1 MAEPLLRPEPAQP
14 AETVVLPV
22 SGLDCA
28 ECARHVERALGQL
41 PGVLEVDALPALR
54 RVTLVLDP
62 SRIDRAAVERALAEA
77 GYPVDAVPATAA
89 QEAWHRVRVLAASAV
104 LVVLLVVAAELTDVL
119 DWVNDRLPWPVW
131 LAAIVAGG
139 YPVFRDVVRAAWQRR
154 VTAHTLMTVG
164 ALAAVTVGAW
174 SAAAVVVLFMRLGA
188 ALEQVTG
195 EQAGRAVRELVALA
209 PQRAR
214 LERDGNDVDV
224 PVEAVRPGD
233 IVVVRTGEAIP
244 VDGTVV
250 EGEAL
255 VDEATLTG
263 EPLPRSVAPGDAVY
277 AATVLRQGYL
287 RVRAGAMAAES
298 VFGRIVRLVEAAT
311 AQRGRL
317 QRVAD
322 RFSGWYLPVVIG
334 VAVVT
339 FLVRRDPLA
348 VAAVLVVACSC
359 AFAIATPM
367 ALVATIGRAARRGV
381 LIKGGAVIEQLAR
394 VDTVLLDKTGTL
406 TLGQPVVTE
415 VVPCQERTGEAELLW
430 LAASAERYVEHPL
443 AEALRLAARER
454 GLVPAAPEAFAL
466 QPGIG
471 VTAVVDGV
479 EVGVR
484 APASTDLD
492 WEPVARLVEEGR
504 TVAIVERAG
513 SVVGAVAFADRVRPG
528 VAEAIAA
535 LRRLGIRDIVML
547 TGDHER
553 AAAALARP
561 LGIAWRAR
569 LLPEEKLAVVRAS
582 QERGQVVA
590 MVGDGINDA
599 PALARADVGIAMGRL
614 GSALAT
620 ETADV
625 VLLREDWSL
634 VPAAIGWARRAV
646 GTAWTNLVV
655 TGVYNLV
662 GLSLAALGFLPP
674 TLAATAQVVPDL
686 FILGNSVRLGWEGR
700 TDGAQ

>member
-1 MAEPLLRPEPAQP
+1 MAEPLLPDAAQP

-54 RVTLVLDP
+54 RVTVVLDP
-62 SRIDRAAVERALAEA
+62 TRVDRAAVERALAEA
-77 GYPVDAVPATAA
+77 GYPVNGMEAPAV
-89 QEAWHRVRVLAASAV
+89 QEAWHRVRVLAAGAV
-104 LVVLLVVAAELTDVL
+104 LVVLLVVAAELTHTL

-131 LAAIVAGG
+131 LVAIIGGG
-139 YPVFRDVVRAAWQRR
+139 YPVFRDVLRATWQRR
-154 VTAHTLMTVG
+154 VTPNTLMTVG

-174 SAAAVVVLFMRLGA
+174 AAAAVVVLFMRLGA

-214 LERDGNDVDV
+214 IEREGNDVDV

-233 IVVVRTGEAIP
+233 IVVVRVGEAIP

-277 AATVLRQGYL
+277 AATVVRNGYL
-287 RVRAGAMAAES
+287 RVRAGAVAAES
-298 VFGRIVRLVEAAT
+298 VFARTVRLVEAAA

-322 RFSGWYLPVVIG
+322 RFSGWYLPVVIA

-381 LIKGGAVIEQLAR
+381 LIKGGAVIERLAR

-415 VVPCQERTGEAELLW
+415 VVACRTSEAELLW
-430 LAASAERYVEHPL
+430 LAASAERYAEHPL
-443 AEALRLAARER
+443 AEAIRVAARER
-454 GLVPAAPEAFAL
+454 GLALAVPEAFSL
-466 QPGIG
+466 HPGVG

-479 EVGVR
+479 EVRVR
-484 APASTDLD
+484 APAPTDLD
-492 WEPVARLVEEGR
+492 WEPVARLLEEGR
-504 TVAIVERAG
+504 TVVIVERAG
-513 SVVGAVAFADRVRPG
+513 EVVGAIALADRLRPG

-535 LRRLGIRDIVML
+535 LRRLGVREIMLL

-569 LLPEEKLAVVRAS
+569 LLPEEKLAVVRS
-582 QERGQVVA
+582 YQERGHVVA

-599 PALARADVGIAMGRL
+599 PALAQADVGIAMGRL
-614 GSALAT
+614 GSALAA

-634 VPAAIGWARRAV
+634 VPATISWARRAV
-646 GTAWTNLVV
+646 GTAWTNLVA
-655 TGVYNLV
+655 TGVYNLA

-686 FILGNSVRLGWEGR
+686 FILGNSARLGWEGR
-700 TDGAQ
+700 GDDTE